1 MIREVSENDL
11 KDAID
16 LVNRVFS
23 EFVAVDYSEQGKRTF
38 ENYLRNK
45 VDEISLD
52 LKSGHKKMWVYYE
65 NNTIVG
71 VISTRDTTHI
81 SLLFVDKNHH
91 RRGIARE
98 MLNVVLD
105 DLKKREDVPCITV
118 NSSPYAVDAYER
130 LGFCEKG
137 EQQEKDGIIFVP
149 MIRDL

>member
-118 NSSPYAVDAYER
+118 NSSPYAVDVYER
-130 LGFCEKG
+130 LGFCKKG

>member
-1 MIREVSENDL
+1 MIREVNENDL
-11 KDAID
+11 KDAVD

-45 VDEISLD
+45 VDELSLD

-65 NNTIVG
+65 NDTIIG

-98 MLNVVLD
+98 MLDVVLD
-105 DLKKREDVPCITV
+105 DLKKREDVRCVTV
-118 NSSPYAVDAYER
+118 NSSPYAVDAYEP
-130 LGFCEKG
+130 LSFYEK
-137 EQQEKDGIIFVP
+137 ENHKKKMELFLFQ
-149 MIRDL
+149 

>member
-1 MIREVSENDL
+1 MQHL
-11 KDAID
+11 KNI
-16 LVNRVFS
+16 
-23 EFVAVDYSEQGKRTF
+23 
-38 ENYLRNK
+38 
-45 VDEISLD
+45 
-52 LKSGHKKMWVYYE
+52 KSGNPKTKEQYQLTKNFDVIWLWSEDGKNWYEEVNNFQDDTIKIVYDE
-65 NNTIVG
+65 NNIIVG
-71 VISTRDTTHI
+71 VLSTRDITHI

>member
-1 MIREVSENDL
+1 MIKIIEQNDL
-11 KDAID
+11 QKALE
-16 LVNRVFS
+16 LVNKVFS

-45 VDEISLD
+45 VDELSLD
-52 LKSGHKKMWVYYE
+52 LKSGHKKMWVCYE
-65 NNTIVG
+65 NDTIIG

-105 DLKKREDVPCITV
+105 DLKKREDVSCVTV

-130 LGFCEKG
+130 LGFCKKG

-149 MIRDL
+149 MIRAL